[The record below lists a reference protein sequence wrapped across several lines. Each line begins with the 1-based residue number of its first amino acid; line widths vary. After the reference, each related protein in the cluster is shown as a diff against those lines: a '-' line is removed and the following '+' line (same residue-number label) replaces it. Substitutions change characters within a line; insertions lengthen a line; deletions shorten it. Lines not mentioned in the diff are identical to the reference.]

1 MDSREA
7 GDVSPLAV
15 SFGAMH
21 IKSVAAPP
29 GSARRL
35 PSSHLSKRTDN
46 KRHSWGGSAGLLG
59 NRETTPP
66 LIKVGSGDN
75 GFKKIKKPRPFPLQK
90 RSTELCL
97 AFMTKRFTEEEA
109 ELATLCLDFAEEL
122 ERRQHK
128 DTGLRCPAP
137 DPSAM
142 NRRSQPQERKENEDD
157 DGNVDGSKV
166 PFAGLH
172 PRTQRKKRSRYI
184 PPPDSDL
191 FSSSD
196 DDEDLDGTPTNEIMP
211 PKTFGARP
219 MDVDIPMLDFGKLS
233 NILSPR
239 TGAPSSL
246 LSPHPS
252 PPRSPSSPGI
262 SKPDCAKYHSI
273 QGSPR
278 SAFVKPNSA

>member
-1 MDSREA
+1 
-7 GDVSPLAV
+7 
-15 SFGAMH
+15 
-21 IKSVAAPP
+21 
-29 GSARRL
+29 
-35 PSSHLSKRTDN
+35 
-46 KRHSWGGSAGLLG
+46 
-59 NRETTPP
+59 
-66 LIKVGSGDN
+66 
-75 GFKKIKKPRPFPLQK
+75 
-90 RSTELCL
+90 
-97 AFMTKRFTEEEA
+97 MTKRFTEEEA

-142 NRRSQPQERKENEDD
+142 NRRSQERNENEDD
-157 DGNVDGSKV
+157 ANADESTV
-166 PFAGLH
+166 PFAGLR
-172 PRTQRKKRSRYI
+172 PRTQRKRSRYI
-184 PPPDSDL
+184 PPPESDL

-196 DDEDLDGTPTNEIMP
+196 DEEDLDGTPTNEIKP
-211 PKTFGARP
+211 PKTFGARQ

-233 NILSPR
+233 NVLSPR
-239 TGAPSSL
+239 TGAPSAL